1 MESTNS
7 KSLAGIAIGTINVIR
22 GGVTTDDSNTP
33 PLRLVMWQ
41 VEYYR
46 MKAISDWA
54 EAHRFEP
61 LDPQLQSDLGC
72 LPLETVDMAE
82 CECIKWGCNVKKVK
96 LPKFIFHAGRVQIG
110 FIGLIDKRTRFVIA
124 ANPQAIKAMME
135 SRFANPDAIYGYI
148 IGQNLYVVTK
158 ADMTLL
164 CYVNVRGWLERPSE
178 EAAGCFDIWS
188 EDYPIDAKF
197 IPYITRS
204 IMEEY
209 LGVEQIPHDHKNNAN
224 HK

>member
-1 MESTNS
+1 METNS
-7 KSLAGIAIGTINVIR
+7 KSLAGIAMGIINVIR
-22 GGVTTDDSNTP
+22 GGVMTDDTRTP
-33 PLRLVMWQ
+33 PLRLVMRQ
-41 VEYYR
+41 IEYYR

-72 LPLETVDMAE
+72 LALEEVDMAE
-82 CECIKWGCNVKKVK
+82 CECVKWGCNVKKVK

-110 FIGLIDKRTRFVIA
+110 FIGLIDKRTRFFMVS
-124 ANPQAIKAMME
+124 NPQVIKTMLTG
-135 SRFANPDAIYGYI
+135 RFADPNAIYGYI

-158 ADMTLL
+158 ADMSLL
-164 CYVNVRGWLERPSE
+164 CWANVRGWLETPSE
-178 EAAGCFDIWS
+178 ENANCFDIWS

-209 LGVEQIPHDHKNNAN
+209 LGVEQVPQDEKNNAN
-224 HK
+224 HR